1 MKFLAKMKEKQMQRK
16 IGGMLCGLLCTG
28 VVLVVPS
35 AWADNYFGDDGK
47 THMLTGANV
56 SLDSGNYDAVYG
68 GYDDTEVSLSE
79 VFKNNVT
86 ITGTAATNIVCGA
99 YSFYGNVREN
109 TVTISGNTL
118 GNVVCGGGTG
128 AADAIKNHVIIK
140 ANS

>member
-56 SLDSGNYDAVYG
+56 SLDSG
-68 GYDDTEVSLSE
+68 
-79 VFKNNVT
+79 
-86 ITGTAATNIVCGA
+86 I
-99 YSFYGNVREN
+99 
-109 TVTISGNTL
+109 
-118 GNVVCGGGTG
+118 
-128 AADAIKNHVIIK
+128 
-140 ANS
+140 

>member
-1 MKFLAKMKEKQMQRK
+1 MKEKQMQRK

-28 VVLVVPS
+28 GTGSSERV
-35 AWADNYFGDDGK
+35 ADNYFGDNGK

-99 YSFYGNVREN
+99 YSFHGNVREN

-128 AADAIKNHVIIK
+128 AADAIKKPCYH
-140 ANS
+140 

>member
-1 MKFLAKMKEKQMQRK
+1 MDYFLFNFSGVQFHYTMSQMKEKQMQRK

-68 GYDDTEVSLSE
+68 GYDDT
-79 VFKNNVT
+79 
-86 ITGTAATNIVCGA
+86 
-99 YSFYGNVREN
+99 
-109 TVTISGNTL
+109 
-118 GNVVCGGGTG
+118 
-128 AADAIKNHVIIK
+128 
-140 ANS
+140 